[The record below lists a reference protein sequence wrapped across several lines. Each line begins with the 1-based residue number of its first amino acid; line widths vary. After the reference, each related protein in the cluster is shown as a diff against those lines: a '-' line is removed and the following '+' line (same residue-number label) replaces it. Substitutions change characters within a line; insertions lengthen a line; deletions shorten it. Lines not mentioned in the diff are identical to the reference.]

1 MISLALKLIL
11 SSWGTAP
18 VQAANRAAW
27 LNELNELNEL
37 QAMVRSLAE
46 PASPG
51 AANYQP
57 EEPGAD
63 FRVNI
68 QMSPSSVGRTA

>member
-27 LNELNELNEL
+27 LNELNAPNEL
-37 QAMVRSLAE
+37 QAIVRSLAE
-46 PASPG
+46 LAPA
-51 AANYQP
+51 AA
-57 EEPGAD
+57 A
-63 FRVNI
+63 I
-68 QMSPSSVGRTA
+68 